1 MLAFLIDPWFSLVGK
16 TAIRVGIYRVVAANF
31 AKLGREVDGVDN
43 WEFSYPVVAVLAKRD
58 GTHRCISIFLL
69 IYSKFS
75 LPAGF
80 TLSGSKLDAGTA
92 GNSSD
97 RACIY
102 RQLQPKETSRLIAV
116 RTSRTAED
124 SQTLVSSLER
134 NRRVLEARGTRRER
148 EQRR

>member
-58 GTHRCISIFLL
+58 ETNDLPPMYQYFPADIFE
-69 IYSKFS
+69 IHTFRMQTRRWNYRKFEWQIAYRS
-75 LPAGF
+75 
-80 TLSGSKLDAGTA
+80 TTA
-92 GNSSD
+92 
-97 RACIY
+97 
-102 RQLQPKETSRLIAV
+102 K
-116 RTSRTAED
+116 D
-124 SQTLVSSLER
+124 SQTLVSSVED
-134 NRRVLEARGTRRER
+134 R